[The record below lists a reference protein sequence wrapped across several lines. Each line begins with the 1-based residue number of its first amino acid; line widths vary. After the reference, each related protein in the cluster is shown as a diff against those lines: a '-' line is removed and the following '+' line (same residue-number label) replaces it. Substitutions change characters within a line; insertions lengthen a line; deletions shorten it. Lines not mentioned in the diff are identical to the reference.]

1 MVMVDPFKYS
11 SGAQIMI
18 FVLSAGL
25 VPIPITG
32 YLCKHDIHAIMR
44 VKLKSHKYNSHNL
57 YLQSDTCSNTPA

>member
-25 VPIPITG
+25 VPITG
-32 YLCKHDIHAIMR
+32 YLCKHDIHAIM
-44 VKLKSHKYNSHNL
+44 
-57 YLQSDTCSNTPA
+57 